1 MTHFN
6 IWKNH
11 KDKAQAY
18 KWVTL
23 QTLKKRIKTYNFYI
37 RNATQKGTTK
47 TEEEK
52 KIQPRKNQ
60 LKTMLQ

>member
-11 KDKAQAY
+11 KDKPRHISE
-18 KWVTL
+18 L
-23 QTLKKRIKTYNFYI
+23 HSRGSRHNFYI

-52 KIQPRKNQ
+52 KIQPRKNR